1 MIKYDYL
8 FIKTT
13 TVIEVDYAIKAIN
26 LTKIYSNNVIG
37 NDKVNLKIKYGE
49 NFSLLGPNGAG
60 KTTFVRMVSTE
71 LLPTSG
77 RLTVLGYDVVKNPM
91 SVRKNIDVV
100 PQEGLPVMDLT
111 VYDHIYYFSR
121 LRGLAKNDA
130 KSATIRAIRELDL
143 VDVRNRYVGGLSGG
157 LKKRVLL
164 ATAIVHEP
172 RLLILDEPTTGLDP
186 AARRKLWNYLE
197 KVKKEGTTIL
207 MTTHYVEE
215 AERLSDR
222 IAIINRGKILVC
234 DRPENLV
241 LKSKYLYRVKIY
253 GKRKIDANNIVSFI
267 KSFNLAFKEEIDSI
281 IVLLKDI
288 DEKIIVELIRFV
300 RKWGLKI
307 LISSTPLE
315 DIYLEIIG
323 DKNVFENY

>member
-1 MIKYDYL
+1 M
-8 FIKTT
+8 
-13 TVIEVDYAIKAIN
+13 DYAIKAIN

-49 NFSLLGPNGAG
+49 NFSLLSPNGAG

-91 SVRKNIDVV
+91 SVRKNIGVV

-215 AERLSDR
+215 AERLSD
-222 IAIINRGKILVC
+222 
-234 DRPENLV
+234 
-241 LKSKYLYRVKIY
+241 
-253 GKRKIDANNIVSFI
+253 
-267 KSFNLAFKEEIDSI
+267 
-281 IVLLKDI
+281 
-288 DEKIIVELIRFV
+288 
-300 RKWGLKI
+300 
-307 LISSTPLE
+307 
-315 DIYLEIIG
+315 
-323 DKNVFENY
+323 